1 MSPSPPGTPPRSG
14 APRPLRG
21 IPRSRAYWELK
32 AEQMMNRVFDPEAVI
47 EIGGEPGEN
56 ASPGQHRQPLQ
67 PSGPAAT
74 PMAQAPSKGR
84 AQASAPVAEAGAS
97 RRHDQSLLLITAF
110 CGICLVSAASSIFY
124 VSHWN
129 RLQQSLS
136 QERNLLLVERLR
148 NLGPATATPLTG
160 PEPAAPTLPQPSLTP
175 STSAGSSADG
185 LPPPPP
191 EEPWMQ
197 QLSNLPGSGQPAA
210 GRSTPGLLRVPV
222 SPQVTLAPVAA
233 LPAGETPPRP
243 AAGNAPLPQLVGVV
257 GAAGKAASAIF
268 LVGGTSMGVGSG
280 ETIGS
285 SGWRLRSAAGE
296 TALIERGGEVRQ
308 VSIINGF

>member
-1 MSPSPPGTPPRSG
+1 
-14 APRPLRG
+14 
-21 IPRSRAYWELK
+21 
-32 AEQMMNRVFDPEAVI
+32 MNRVFDPEAPI
-47 EIGGEPGEN
+47 EIGGEPGEG
-56 ASPGQHRQPLQ
+56 SRPGQHRQPRQ
-67 PSGPAAT
+67 ADAPAAPAT
-74 PMAQAPSKGR
+74 SPGRSKAGV
-84 AQASAPVAEAGAS
+84 PVAEAGAS

-110 CGICLVSAASSIFY
+110 TAVCLVSAASSIFY

-160 PEPAAPTLPQPSLTP
+160 PEPAAPSLPQPSLAP
-175 STSAGSSADG
+175 STSTTATTAGSSADG

-197 QLSNLPGSGQPAA
+197 QLANLPGSGQAA
-210 GRSTPGLLRVPV
+210 AARSTPGLLRVPI
-222 SPQVTLAPVAA
+222 SPQVAVAPVAA
-233 LPAGETPPRP
+233 LPAGDPPPRQ

-268 LVGGTSMGVGSG
+268 LVGGTSMSVSSG

-296 TALIERGGEVRQ
+296 TALIDRGSEVRQ